1 MLVSEI
7 ITKHYDKLKRL
18 SVHNPDKVISFS
30 LTQEDIL
37 HRVFVMAINKFGN
50 KTITEEEGL
59 SYIKKTLYNEN
70 HFQWCRKKN
79 DLLIYSESMPERGY
93 YETFDN

>member
-1 MLVSEI
+1 MLINDV
-7 ITKHYDKLKRL
+7 ITKYYNKLKRL

-79 DLLIYSESMPERGY
+79 DMLVLMECMPDKGY
-93 YETFDN
+93 HQGFDS